1 MENQILELEKKYCKA
16 MESHDFE
23 TVKSL
28 TRFPCIVAGEN
39 GVRSVDEDSFK
50 KMFDSGSGRQTKVLN
65 ISDEKTE
72 VMDNSAVIAY
82 LIELEFNSDG
92 KKSSMKCAC
101 SSAWVKEGGNW
112 VCALHTESQ
121 LKK

>member
-1 MENQILELEKKYCKA
+1 MALEAWMKIPLKKCLIPAPAGKQ
-16 MESHDFE
+16 
-23 TVKSL
+23 
-28 TRFPCIVAGEN
+28 RF
-39 GVRSVDEDSFK
+39 
-50 KMFDSGSGRQTKVLN
+50 LN

-101 SSAWVKEGGNW
+101 SSAWIKEGNNW